1 MDDRPHSSGVSVNE
15 QVNVDVATMNCII
28 NSESCNEQ
36 TTPRDLSL
44 VFVKDY
50 TTMTLLPEPTIL
62 MPPTHTHRNGF
73 RDIAPLTH

>member
-1 MDDRPHSSGVSVNE
+1 MNDRPHPSGVSVNE

-36 TTPRDLSL
+36 TAPRDLSL
-44 VFVKDY
+44 VFVKEC
-50 TTMTLLPEPTIL
+50 TTMALLPALTIL

-73 RDIAPLTH
+73 RDFATLTH

>member
-28 NSESCNEQ
+28 TSESCDEQ
-36 TTPRDLSL
+36 TTSHDLSL

-50 TTMTLLPEPTIL
+50 TTMALLPEPTIL
-62 MPPTHTHRNGF
+62 MPPAHTHCNGF
-73 RDIAPLTH
+73 RDFAPVTH